1 MVAGKLFDKLMTEK
15 KSTIRQA
22 DIRVRDVHVHEAIL
36 MLHAWIGFLF
46 TVIE

>member
-1 MVAGKLFDKLMTEK
+1 MTEK
-15 KSTIRQA
+15 QQA

-36 MLHAWIGFLF
+36 MLHSWKGLLF